1 MNMALARADLE
12 TMTDSDWI
20 EIGSIEDIPRR
31 GARLVKTPRG
41 DIAVF
46 RAMDNRVF
54 ALDDRCP
61 HSGGPL
67 SQGIVQGHSVACP
80 LHNWLI
86 SLETGEAQGA
96 DRGCTHRI
104 AVQVVRDRVC
114 LSRADLLQ
122 RGT

>member
-1 MNMALARADLE
+1 MNMILARAETE

-20 EIGSIEDIPRR
+20 EVGGLEDIPRR
-31 GARLVKTPRG
+31 GSRLVKTARG

-46 RAMDNRVF
+46 RTMDDAVF

-67 SQGIVQGHSVACP
+67 SQGIVHGHAVTCP

-96 DRGCTHRI
+96 DQGCTHRV
-104 AVQVVRDRVC
+104 AVRLEGDRIQ

-122 RGT
+122 RSA